1 MNAIAVVEHERKVPA
16 STRRELREALAAA
29 GREPV
34 SWVAVRKARKTTAAV
49 AEAVAAGADIVVVCG
64 GDGTVRAAA
73 EALVDTG
80 VAVAVVPTGTAN
92 AFARGI
98 GLPSDPAAIVES
110 IAVGTLRTLDTGRC
124 NDLTFTVMAGA
135 GLDAAMVD
143 EADSTAGKRRLG
155 VLSYFRAG
163 LMHAR
168 RQEPFR
174 ATITVDDAP
183 FFDGLTTCV
192 LVGNLG
198 VLSAGLV
205 AFPNASPTDG
215 LLDVGVVTAAGL
227 REWAG
232 LLVEAARGR
241 HETSAHAQLTQGA
254 SIDVRMAAEHRFELD
269 GGLKGTSSHLRF
281 EVRPRSLV
289 VCAPA

>member
-1 MNAIAVVEHERKVPA
+1 MNAIAVVEHERKMSA
-16 STRRELREALAAA
+16 SARRELREALAA
-29 GREPV
+29 GGEPV
-34 SWVAVRKARKTTAAV
+34 SWAAVRKAKESTAAV
-49 AEAVAAGADIVVVCG
+49 ADAVAAGAETVVVCG

-73 EALVDTG
+73 QALVDTG
-80 VAVAVVPTGTAN
+80 VAMAVLPTGTAN
-92 AFARGI
+92 AFARGL
-98 GLPSDPAAIVES
+98 GLPSDPAAVVEL
-110 IAVGTLRTLDTGRC
+110 IASGARRTLDTGRC

-135 GLDAAMVD
+135 GLDAAMID

-168 RQEPFR
+168 RREPFR
-174 ATITVDDAP
+174 ATVTVDDAQ
-183 FFDGLTTCV
+183 FFEGPTTCV

-198 VLSAGLV
+198 VLSGGLV
-205 AFPNASPTDG
+205 AFPSASPTDG

-232 LLVEAARGR
+232 LLVDAARGR
-241 HETSAHAQLTQGA
+241 QETSDHAQLTRGV
-254 SIDVRMAAEHRFELD
+254 SIDVRMDGDHRFELD
-269 GGLKGTSSHLRF
+269 GGVKGTSSHLRF